1 MAMGQDFVNLYCDR
15 FSPTNALK
23 KYHRGLR
30 QVPNRMLAEMKIP
43 VSDDSFNS
51 FCLSVFTPQ

>member
-30 QVPNRMLAEMKIP
+30 QVPNRMLDEMKIP
-43 VSDDSFNS
+43 VSDESFNS